1 MTAPFRDGQSLSWE
15 RYPACEPEGWMQW
28 VRVFDARVHRQLDA
42 LLREA
47 PGAMD
52 AHEFAAFYERIMAPS
67 PNTAVMLDLLA
78 ACGIFIV
85 G

>member
-1 MTAPFRDGQSLSWE
+1 
-15 RYPACEPEGWMQW
+15 MQW
-28 VRVFDARVHRQLDA
+28 VRVFDARVHRELDA
-42 LLREA
+42 LLRDA

-52 AHEFAAFYERIMAPS
+52 AHQFAAFYERIMER
-67 PNTAVMLDLLA
+67 PNTAVMLDVLA